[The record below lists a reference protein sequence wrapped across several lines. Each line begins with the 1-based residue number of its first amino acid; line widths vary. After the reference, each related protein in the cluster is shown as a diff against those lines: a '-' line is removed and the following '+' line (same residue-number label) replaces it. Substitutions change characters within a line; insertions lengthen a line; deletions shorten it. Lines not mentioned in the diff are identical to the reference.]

1 MEEMPLPKI
10 TNICLIVH
18 NMADLSPCFVSFHS
32 CKGELA
38 RHPHFIYEHTRSL
51 WDWPSFKTLT
61 LLAFSAPALWFTS
74 SLVLGI
80 FFHLYNQGWLCIDC
94 LPRIEWASLGQPPLP
109 NLIDLARVPSPV
121 CSACIWLSHQ
131 IRRINW
137 DAWIKRDKE
146 EISPHA
152 PIFKF
157 HFPRCQSCDID

>member
-1 MEEMPLPKI
+1 MC
-10 TNICLIVH
+10 CLI
-18 NMADLSPCFVSFHS
+18 SFLQ
-32 CKGELA
+32 GELA

-51 WDWPSFKTLT
+51 RDWPSFKTLT
-61 LLAFSAPALWFTS
+61 PLAYSAPALWFTS

-80 FFHLYNQGWLCIDC
+80 FFFHLYNQGWLCIDC
-94 LPRIEWASLGQPPLP
+94 LSWIEWASLGQPPHP

-137 DAWIKRDKE
+137 GAWIKRDKE
-146 EISPHA
+146 GIRPQA

-157 HFPRCQSCDID
+157 HCPRCQSWDID